1 MKLTKKIKKAKSDS
15 SQIPDNMKA
24 LEKKPEALN
33 LLIFTLKFQKI
44 V

>member
-1 MKLTKKIKKAKSDS
+1 MKLKKNKKAKSDS
-15 SQIPDNMKA
+15 QIPDNIKA

-33 LLIFTLKFQKI
+33 LLIFTQKFQKI